1 LSRIWNIISATV
13 CAALLLASGACGA
26 TNNSARGAQDG
37 TIAVTAS
44 INQWGTLAKELGGDL
59 VKVNSIIN
67 STNAEA
73 HDYEPTTAD
82 VKRLCAATVAIV
94 NGADYDSWALK
105 AATNGKGTIVNAA
118 QAGGKKAGD
127 NPHIWFSAKV
137 RTKTADAIT
146 AAYRKAMPG
155 KADEFEKLNRD
166 WHAREAELEERIAKT
181 KEATKGMSYG
191 ATESVARYL
200 ADDLGMVD
208 RTPTGYTRAVAN
220 DSEPTPGDITQ
231 FVKALKTKRITMLI
245 LNPQEANDMT
255 KQLTDTAKQA
265 DVPVVDIS
273 EQMPGEYD
281 SLLDWMSALVN
292 AIGHTS

>member
-1 LSRIWNIISATV
+1 
-13 CAALLLASGACGA
+13 
-26 TNNSARGAQDG
+26 
-37 TIAVTAS
+37 
-44 INQWGTLAKELGGDL
+44 
-59 VKVNSIIN
+59 
-67 STNAEA
+67 
-73 HDYEPTTAD
+73 
-82 VKRLCAATVAIV
+82 
-94 NGADYDSWALK
+94 
-105 AATNGKGTIVNAA
+105 
-118 QAGGKKAGD
+118 
-127 NPHIWFSAKV
+127 
-137 RTKTADAIT
+137 
-146 AAYRKAMPG
+146 MPG
-155 KADEFEKLNRD
+155 KADEFEKLNRH

-191 ATESVARYL
+191 ATESVAHYL